1 MIDLANHPYFKEY
14 IDEKTGVKSYFLKE
28 KVSQMHQH
36 FYFCNTSL
44 TFDSKYL
51 WVRCLNAP
59 AQIQSLAVVSLDT
72 KEPFIRQFQGAG
84 FSNLG
89 NLPSIIPGTHDVI
102 FAEGSS
108 VYKVDIDGNIEELLT
123 LSNDITR
130 GRSVYKLFTHATLS
144 CDKKLLAMDIMIADK
159 TYMAFGNLETKEI
172 DIVAKMGGNYNHAQF
187 SPVDPDLIIVDQD
200 GWSDYFSGER
210 FPFNNRIWLMDTKG
224 KRFEPLIPTSWFGH
238 DGTKLCH
245 DFWAL
250 DGSLCYIDYDKGAYE
265 CNVSTREHIH
275 VWKRPICHA
284 HTNFNRSLWVG
295 DQTPYEWSERPCRVL
310 FYDRETNKEIDI
322 FSAMPAPKVKSNGYY
337 HLDPHPAFTDD
348 GEYIISTVTLLD
360 GSADVAIT
368 PVEPLLELCRKNGTN
383 VN

>member
-51 WVRCLNAP
+51 WIRCLNAP

-159 TYMAFGNLETKEI
+159 TYMAYFYTPLGQK
-172 DIVAKMGGNYNHAQF
+172 NYRL
-187 SPVDPDLIIVDQD
+187 S
-200 GWSDYFSGER
+200 R
-210 FPFNNRIWLMDTKG
+210 
-224 KRFEPLIPTSWFGH
+224 
-238 DGTKLCH
+238 
-245 DFWAL
+245 
-250 DGSLCYIDYDKGAYE
+250 
-265 CNVSTREHIH
+265 
-275 VWKRPICHA
+275 
-284 HTNFNRSLWVG
+284 
-295 DQTPYEWSERPCRVL
+295 
-310 FYDRETNKEIDI
+310 
-322 FSAMPAPKVKSNGYY
+322 
-337 HLDPHPAFTDD
+337 
-348 GEYIISTVTLLD
+348 
-360 GSADVAIT
+360 
-368 PVEPLLELCRKNGTN
+368 
-383 VN
+383 